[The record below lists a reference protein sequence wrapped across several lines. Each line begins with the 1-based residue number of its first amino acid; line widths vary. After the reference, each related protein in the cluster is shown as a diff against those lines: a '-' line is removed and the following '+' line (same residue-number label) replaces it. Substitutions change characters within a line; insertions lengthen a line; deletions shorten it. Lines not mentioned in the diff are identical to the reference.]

1 MLRERET
8 TLPSEQSYEVAKSIK
23 EQYSYVCPDIQ
34 REFLK
39 YDTDGDKW
47 LKIYNGINNITKK
60 PFTVDVGYEVKGSGR
75 TLWLV
80 N

>member
-1 MLRERET
+1 VAGRDITYFIQQMLRERET

-39 YDTDGDKW
+39 YDTDGEKW
-47 LKIYNGINNITKK
+47 LKVYNG
-60 PFTVDVGYEVKGSGR
+60 
-75 TLWLV
+75 TLTYRR
-80 N
+80 NY